1 MNKEKV
7 LDVLKKIFFSFAWI
21 PFVVL
26 AADLASKWA
35 VQTHLVE
42 DQEVQI
48 IKNFI
53 YVTLHYNL
61 GAAWSLGY
69 GLRWLWITVS
79 VVLSAGLIFYYV
91 KNIKKL
97 SRPYLIALTLMIG
110 GAVGNLIDRACYWNS
125 AVDEFGRTIGPNGV
139 IDWIL
144 FRFGSYDFPTFNVA
158 DSCLVIGVIILITCL
173 VIELI
178 QDAIKKNKDGAYSM
192 KPKDYEAKKEAEKL
206 EENKEETDAENQ
218 SK

>member
-35 VQTHLVE
+35 VQTHLAE
-42 DQEVQI
+42 YQEVQI

-53 YVTLHYNL
+53 YVTLSHNL
-61 GAAWSLGY
+61 GAAWSMGY

-91 KNIKKL
+91 KNLKKL
-97 SRPYLIALTLMIG
+97 SKSYLIALTLMIG
-110 GAVGNLIDRACYWNS
+110 GAVGNMIDRIFYWN
-125 AVDEFGRTIGPNGV
+125 ALVGFDGV

-158 DSCLVIGVIILITCL
+158 DSCLVIGVAILVVCL

-178 QDAIKKNKDGAYSM
+178 QDAIKKNKDGAYSL

-206 EENKEETDAENQ
+206 EENKEKTDAEN
-218 SK
+218 SGK

>member
-7 LDVLKKIFFSFAWI
+7 LDILKKVFFSFAWI
-21 PFVVL
+21 PVL
-26 AADLASKWA
+26 VLIADLISKWA
-35 VQTHLVE
+35 VQTHLNE
-42 DQEVQI
+42 YQEVSI
-48 IKNFI
+48 IGNFLL
-53 YVTLHYNL
+53 VTLSHNL

-79 VVLSAGLIFYYV
+79 VVLSAGLIAYYV
-91 KNIKKL
+91 KCFKKL
-97 SRPYLIALTLMIG
+97 TKPYLIALTLMIG
-110 GAVGNLIDRACYWNS
+110 GAVGNMIDRCFYWES
-125 AVDEFGRTIGPNGV
+125 LVGFDGV
-139 IDWIL
+139 IDWIQ